1 MPATTVES
9 QFTFL
14 ISCIRHADNGK
25 VDFEKVAKECDIISK
40 GAAAKRYERLMK
52 ANGIHQA
59 AQSSG
64 GTATSSLKR
73 KATAE
78 SSNKGKKRTIAESES
93 QDNTGDDDEGLSKGK
108 AEPKEEPVK
117 KERRK
122 STVVKQEEPEEV
134 EMPQYDGADDGP
146 VGGMVRY
153 SDAGDYQED
162 KKGLFA
168 SLVTSVKSE
177 DENEGKLAGSGYLGS
192 GAFGSGSAEMG
203 VGENK
208 RMNDSIVIA
217 D

>member
-1 MPATTVES
+1 
-9 QFTFL
+9 
-14 ISCIRHADNGK
+14 
-25 VDFEKVAKECDIISK
+25 
-40 GAAAKRYERLMK
+40 MK
-52 ANGIHQA
+52 ANGIHQG

-78 SSNKGKKRTIAESES
+78 SSNKGKKRTCTESES

-108 AEPKEEPVK
+108 TEPKEEPVK

-146 VGGMVRY
+146 VGGMMRY
-153 SDAGDYQED
+153 ADTGDYRED

-168 SLVTSVKSE
+168 SLISSVKTE
-177 DENEGKLAGSGYLGS
+177 DESESKLWETGYLGS
-192 GAFGSGSAEMG
+192 DAFGSGSAEMG
-203 VGENK
+203 VRENK
-208 RMNDSIVIA
+208 AMGGSIVIA